1 MPDETPYLTAANAA
15 RLQAHLD
22 QSWENLLARP
32 ELLEGIRTMYDDS
45 LLLTEEQKRAH
56 PELIL
61 QQICLGLV
69 AVELEL
75 RRSRAYYAEQEK
87 ES

>member
-1 MPDETPYLTAANAA
+1 M
-15 RLQAHLD
+15 D

-32 ELLEGIRTMYDDS
+32 ELLEGIQDLYADL

-56 PELIL
+56 PELLL

-75 RRSRAYYAEQEK
+75 RRSWAYYAEQGEAAG
-87 ES
+87 